1 MAKIKVI
8 HKSRKEYRCSKCSKV
23 IPIGSKYYKGEI
35 NFGPT
40 IIRCADCGL
49 KSYEVTTSDW
59 VMNVGQLLDN
69 WSSEY
74 TICEDGV
81 NDIISAIEEIR
92 DDQQDRLDQMPEQL
106 QDSSSAGELLNERID
121 ACESAIS
128 DLESIDYEDLK
139 NSALSTFLNNHENDS
154 DNEIINKI
162 TCNRYESE
170 ADIDYDELVQ
180 DLIEACRN
188 DLADEIESEFT
199 EALNEVISEAL
210 CNNLEI

>member
-1 MAKIKVI
+1 MAKVQVI
-8 HKSRKEYRCSKCSKV
+8 QKSRKEYKCSKCGKV
-23 IPIGSKYYKGEI
+23 IPVGSKYYKGEI

-40 IIRCADCGL
+40 IIRCTDCGL

-69 WSSEY
+69 YSSEY

-121 ACESAIS
+121 ACENAIS
-128 DLESIDYEDLK
+128 DLESINYEDLK
-139 NSALSTFLNNHENDS
+139 NSSLSIFLGNYEDSND
-154 DNEIINKI
+154 EIIRKI
-162 TCNRYESE
+162 TDIRYDSESS
-170 ADIDYDELVQ
+170 IDYDELVE
-180 DLIEACRN
+180 DLIEAGRN
-188 DLADEIESEFT
+188 DLADELESEFT